1 MAPNAAN
8 CIRVPGLVLCENWT
22 TRLREAD
29 TWQVQAQFAIA
40 CPLEKPNGGR
50 YPKMRRR
57 RVVDGPVSF
66 DENVKHWLRG
76 SRMRGAILARVG
88 AAVVVTAGAST
99 TAAASTP
106 AAAGGSVVA
115 LVASS
120 SAATSL
126 RAPSS

>member
-76 SRMRGAILARVG
+76 SRMRGAKGTLIQNEEEVKF
-88 AAVVVTAGAST
+88 
-99 TAAASTP
+99 
-106 AAAGGSVVA
+106 GSFTK
-115 LVASS
+115 LPRQSS
-120 SAATSL
+120 QPGFRS
-126 RAPSS
+126 